1 MNRKW
6 QILVIVFF
14 IKVVPN
20 LRIKVDQQYICNS
33 HEIFDPLE
41 KAINIKN
48 ILASLL
54 LTKSYQ
60 C

>member
-1 MNRKW
+1 MAN
-6 QILVIVFF
+6 ICNDFF

-20 LRIKVDQQYICNS
+20 LRIKVDQQYIFSS

-41 KAINIKN
+41 KAIRNIKN
-48 ILASLL
+48 MLV
-54 LTKSYQ
+54 SYQ